1 MKLYKVFGGNAKMQL
16 ISIKETANLLQTKE
30 STVRTWIN
38 RGQIPPELVFR
49 IGNTVRIR
57 LDKFDKWVSGD
68 ECI

>member
-1 MKLYKVFGGNAKMQL
+1 MQL

-68 ECI
+68 ECL